1 MIVELIDFPTAYKI
15 FLVFIPLL
23 CIRDLQR
30 RWHHSL
36 VELSTNNME
45 TLLVGQINRESERT
59 RCIIHGLTGTAIYE
73 ATDCPPMRI

>member
-30 RWHHSL
+30 RLHHSL

-45 TLLVGQINRESERT
+45 TFLVGQINR
-59 RCIIHGLTGTAIYE
+59 
-73 ATDCPPMRI
+73 